1 MGRGKK
7 KKKSQQFESVLQDK
21 SNSISIKKEH
31 HIKYIDIGI
40 QISNTDV
47 SRRDF
52 FFKWSEKID
61 SFLKLSS
68 AIRIPPFHVWA
79 C

>member
-7 KKKSQQFESVLQDK
+7 QKKSQQFESVLQDK
-21 SNSISIKKEH
+21 SNSIKKEH
-31 HIKYIDIGI
+31 HIKCIDIGS

-61 SFLKLSS
+61 SFLKYSS